1 MEDENIIS
9 TVQFWIEGKNLIVQP
24 IHVLSPTDTAPY
36 EPFKVPLE
44 NLTDEKVE
52 LRHDSF
58 SNWKKY
64 PVTTH

>member
-1 MEDENIIS
+1 MEDKNIIS
-9 TVQFWIEGKNLIVQP
+9 TIQIWIEGKNLILQP
-24 IHVLSPTDTAPY
+24 IHVLKAADAPPY
-36 EPFKVPLE
+36 EPFSIPLE

-64 PVTTH
+64 PVTPH

>member
-1 MEDENIIS
+1 MEDNNVIS
-9 TVQFWIEGKNLIVQP
+9 TIQIWIEGENLILQP
-24 IHVLSPTDTAPY
+24 IHVLNTTDSTPY
-36 EPFKVPLE
+36 EPFTIPLE